1 MAGPNVENITVATFQ
16 KDVVERSMQTPILL
30 DFWADWCDP
39 CKTLAPVLEK
49 LAAEYGG
56 AFILG
61 KVDTQVEQELAEAFG
76 VQGIPFCVLVQQG
89 RPADGFQGALPE
101 REIVDFLAKNGIQPE
116 AGGAGEEEVAVDP
129 NSPEARFERARNAAS
144 EGKVDEVAEAVSGI
158 PEEDANHSSAERM
171 QEGMD
176 WFGAELDK
184 ASGDAAGKLQEARQ
198 QFLARDYEGAM
209 NSILASVEADRDF
222 LNGLARRAMVLCFL
236 VVGEEDERLDSFRR
250 RLATLLY

>member
-1 MAGPNVENITVATFQ
+1 MA
-16 KDVVERSMQTPILL
+16 
-30 DFWADWCDP
+30 
-39 CKTLAPVLEK
+39 
-49 LAAEYGG
+49 
-56 AFILG
+56 
-61 KVDTQVEQELAEAFG
+61 
-76 VQGIPFCVLVQQG
+76 
-89 RPADGFQGALPE
+89 
-101 REIVDFLAKNGIQPE
+101 
-116 AGGAGEEEVAVDP
+116 
-129 NSPEARFERARNAAS
+129 
-144 EGKVDEVAEAVSGI
+144 
-158 PEEDANHSSAERM
+158 
-171 QEGMD
+171 